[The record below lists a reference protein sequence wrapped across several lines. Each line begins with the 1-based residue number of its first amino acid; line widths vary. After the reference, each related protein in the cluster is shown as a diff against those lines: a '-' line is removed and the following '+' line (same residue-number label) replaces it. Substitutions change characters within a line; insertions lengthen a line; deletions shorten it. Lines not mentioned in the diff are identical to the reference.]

1 MLQRGRKGLWH
12 MWLLVRKFLAVKPYG
27 FYLALS
33 NGRSLV
39 VLDEDVEVVY
49 HMIDGVS
56 DVHMTKLHPSAQAY
70 AHSLASC
77 RYVDTGADIDIEY
90 RDKEA
95 DIEREIQMKIC

>member
-1 MLQRGRKGLWH
+1 MCAQQRTLVVWTVCFFLLQRGRKGLWH

-70 AHSLASC
+70 AH
-77 RYVDTGADIDIEY
+77 
-90 RDKEA
+90 
-95 DIEREIQMKIC
+95 